1 MKLYKPLSIPEDSAW
16 ERKTWRSY
24 TPSWLLNFIDGI
36 KNIFKW
42 IPVLYKD
49 KDWDWRYIYEIMEF
63 KLLQQRNYLVTANRH
78 MSIPEINRD
87 ITLCLNLIQRVK
99 DEYYSSEYLDYFKSN
114 YRFEP
119 TDETEQYFTYHSEMI
134 WEKFD
139 EYFAKYP
146 IQHKKVLQKYSDKIK
161 EKKDIAFW
169 IGLENEKRAQ
179 NLLYKTLNRKL
190 RHWWD

>member
-87 ITLCLNLIQRVK
+87 ITLCLNLIQRIK
-99 DEYYSSEYLDYFKSN
+99 DEYYQSEYFDYFKAR
-114 YRFEP
+114 YWFEP

>member
-1 MKLYKPLSIPEDSAW
+1 MKLYKPLPIPEDSAW

-24 TPSWLLNFIDGI
+24 TPIWLLNFIDGI
-36 KNIFKW
+36 ANIFKW

-49 KDWDWRYIYEIMEF
+49 KNWDWRYIYELMEF
-63 KLLQQRNYLVTANRH
+63 KLLQQRDYLVKANRH

-99 DEYYSSEYLDYFKSN
+99 DEYYGCEYLDYFEAKHW
-114 YRFEP
+114 FEP
-119 TDETEQYFTYHSEMI
+119 TDETGQYFTCHSEMI

-139 EYFAKYP
+139 EYLAKYP
-146 IQHKKVLQKYSDKIK
+146 IQHKKVLQKYADKIE
-161 EKKDIAFW
+161 EKKDIAFY

-179 NLLYKTLNRKL
+179 NLLYKILNRKL
-190 RHWWD
+190 SHWWD

>member
-1 MKLYKPLSIPEDSAW
+1 MKLYKPLPIPEDSAW

-36 KNIFKW
+36 ANIFKW

-49 KDWDWRYIYEIMEF
+49 KNWDWRYIYELMEF
-63 KLLQQRNYLVTANRH
+63 KLLQQRDYLVKANRH

-99 DEYYSSEYLDYFKSN
+99 DEYYGCEYLDYFEAKHW
-114 YRFEP
+114 FEP
-119 TDETEQYFTYHSEMI
+119 TDETGQYFTCHSEMI

-139 EYFAKYP
+139 EYLAKYP
-146 IQHKKVLQKYSDKIK
+146 IQHKKVLQKYADKIE
-161 EKKDIAFW
+161 EKKDIAFY

-179 NLLYKTLNRKL
+179 NLLYKILNRKL
-190 RHWWD
+190 SHWWD